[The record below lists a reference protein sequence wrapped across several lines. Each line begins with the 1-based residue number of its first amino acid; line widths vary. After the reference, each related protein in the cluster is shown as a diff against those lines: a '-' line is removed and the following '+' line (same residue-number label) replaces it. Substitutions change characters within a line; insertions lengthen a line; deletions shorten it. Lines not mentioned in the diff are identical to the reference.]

1 MTESQ
6 APTLLN
12 HPMSQVVA
20 ATDPTRAKLPQYT
33 KQATEIVAKLSES
46 DKIRLL
52 SGKGFW
58 ILESLP
64 EYGIDGILMTDGPHG
79 LRQQGDASDHMGIAA
94 SVPSTCFPPAV
105 TLGSSWDEALVYSVG
120 EAIGREARDQGVAVV
135 LGPGLNIKRHP
146 AGGRNFEYYSEDPLL
161 SGKLASAWISGL
173 QSQSVGASAKHYA
186 VNNQE
191 AFRLVVDA
199 VVDERTLRE
208 IYLTGFEILITESQ
222 PWTVMCSYNLINGTY
237 GSEHKE
243 LLTNILRDEWGFE
256 GLVVSDWGA
265 VNHRPLG
272 IAAGLDLEM
281 PGSKGACDPEV
292 AAALR
297 DGTLSGDE
305 LDLAVQRVIELQ
317 LRGQH
322 VGKERISADR
332 HVHHQ
337 LTRKAAAAGAVLL
350 ENNGVL
356 PLAESAKIGLI
367 GAFATTP
374 RYQGAGSSQV
384 NPFQLDTTLEAM
396 RERVGSTGSVT
407 YAPGYVVN
415 TGETNDAL
423 IEEALEVAHN
433 SDVVV
438 VCAGLPAPLESEG
451 FDRDTLDLPA
461 GHIRLIEA
469 LAATSTPVVVALN
482 NGAVVHLPFVDR
494 VAAVCEFWLGGQA
507 GGSAMV
513 DVLFGD
519 EEPGGRLAESIP
531 FHVAQLAADR
541 NFPGLPRQVQYREG
555 LYIGYRY
562 HDTANVPA
570 QYPFGFG
577 RSYTEFEWSD
587 PQVSGSNTDLT
598 VTVTVTNTGQ
608 RAGSD
613 VVQVYVRD
621 PECSVHRPE
630 KELRGFAKVHLDP
643 GASEDVTIQLN
654 RRSFALWDV
663 GQKNWV
669 VEAGAYE
676 ILVGASSV
684 DIKSHVT
691 VNIESDDVVT
701 PVDAPSNL
709 VADQDEFIALL
720 GHDLPDIP
728 AGRPFHRNST
738 LGEIEQTKIGKLLV
752 KEVMRQALK
761 RSQEEFPNPDE
772 ATVKMIQ
779 SAMREGPV
787 RSLALMSGG
796 VVSMQALDSTIDA
809 LNGEIKE
816 AITGLLKTKDDS

>member
-1 MTESQ
+1 MTESP
-6 APTLLN
+6 ATTSIN
-12 HPMSQVVA
+12 HPVSQVVT
-20 ATDPTRAKLPQYT
+20 ATDPTRAKLPNYT
-33 KQATEIVAKLSES
+33 NQATEILATLSEA

-64 EYGIDGILMTDGPHG
+64 EHGIDGILMTDGPHG

-105 TLGSSWDEALVYSVG
+105 TLGSSWDEALVRDVG

-161 SGKLASAWISGL
+161 SGKLASAWIIGL

-191 AFRLVVDA
+191 TFRLVVDA
-199 VVDERTLRE
+199 IVDERTLRE
-208 IYLTGFEILITESQ
+208 MYLTGFEILVKESQ

-237 GSEHKE
+237 GSEHRE
-243 LLTNILRDEWGFE
+243 LLTGILREEWGFE

-265 VNHRPLG
+265 VNNRPLG

-292 AAALR
+292 AGALR
-297 DGTLSGDE
+297 DGTLSLEE
-305 LDLAVQRVIELQ
+305 LDLAARRVLELQ

-322 VGKERISADR
+322 VAQDRLSADR

-337 LTRKAAAAGAVLL
+337 LTRQAAAAGSVLL

-356 PLAESAKIGLI
+356 PLSDSAHIGLI

-384 NPFQLDTTLEAM
+384 NPFKLDTTLAAM
-396 RERVGSTGSVT
+396 RERVGANGSVT

-415 TGETNDAL
+415 TGETNEAL
-423 IEEALEVAHN
+423 IEEALEVARK

-451 FDRDTLDLPA
+451 FDRDTLDLPS

-494 VAAVCEFWLGGQA
+494 VDAVCEFWLGGQA

-519 EEPGGRLAESIP
+519 VEPGGRLPESIP
-531 FHVAQLAADR
+531 FHVAQLGADR
-541 NFPGLPRQVQYREG
+541 NFPGRPRQVQYREG
-555 LYIGYRY
+555 LYVGYRY

-577 RSYTEFEWSD
+577 RSYTEFEWD
-587 PQVSGSNTDLT
+587 EPQISGTNTDLT
-598 VTVTVTNTGQ
+598 VKVTVTNTGQ
-608 RAGSD
+608 RRGSD

-621 PECSVHRPE
+621 SESSVHRPD

-643 GASEDVTIQLN
+643 GASEDVLIQLN
-654 RRSFALWDV
+654 RRSFAFWDV

-669 VEAGAYE
+669 VETGAYE
-676 ILVGASSV
+676 ILVGSSSA
-684 DIKSHVT
+684 DIKSTVT
-691 VNIESDDVVT
+691 VDVESEDVVT
-701 PVDAPSNL
+701 PIDAPQDL
-709 VADQDEFIALL
+709 VASHDEFIALL
-720 GHDLPDIP
+720 GTGLPDIP
-728 AGRPFHRNST
+728 AERPFHRNST

-761 RSQEEFPNPDE
+761 RSQEEFPDPDE